1 MPSVKPS
8 DLTAIWRE
16 CVGAGA
22 EFVGPVEP
30 PMIRW
35 LRLGSPKDAW
45 EIAASA
51 HHAPPPVQLELPWEV
66 AA

>member
-1 MPSVKPS
+1 MTRD

-22 EFVGPVEP
+22 EFVGPV
-30 PMIRW
+30 
-35 LRLGSPKDAW
+35 
-45 EIAASA
+45 
-51 HHAPPPVQLELPWEV
+51 APPPVQLELPWEI